1 MLLVHNGGEK
11 KRKEK
16 KGKPFK
22 THEKKALKC
31 PEGLSGQC
39 FCSSLS
45 QASKEQNPVIA
56 IFHTFYVCV
65 LCSWSL
71 IHCPRAIL
79 GVTDTEQVVIHRI
92 ADKLT
97 ENSKLLPQTG
107 IPQVFLALQN
117 SPKVCWSR
125 ALPPTAAAKD
135 ALLHPRPLPDRAHL
149 ERRTPPFSKN
159 KR

>member
-1 MLLVHNGGEK
+1 MLLVHNGGGK

-65 LCSWSL
+65 YSAAEVSSTAPEQSWVLL
-71 IHCPRAIL
+71 I
-79 GVTDTEQVVIHRI
+79 Q
-92 ADKLT
+92 
-97 ENSKLLPQTG
+97 SK
-107 IPQVFLALQN
+107 
-117 SPKVCWSR
+117 
-125 ALPPTAAAKD
+125 
-135 ALLHPRPLPDRAHL
+135 
-149 ERRTPPFSKN
+149 
-159 KR
+159 